1 MILDEFNSYEIMV
14 KEPNICSEKELS
26 DFYEK
31 VAKGGKVMLQG
42 LKNRIKNCEL
52 LAFCYFNNE
61 LIGVSSIKKPSI
73 NYVKNVIAK
82 SKIDRKSSELR
93 FEIGYSFTEFNF
105 RRRGISQNLKE
116 ELLEKMK
123 FREGIIFSTTAIKSS
138 QNFLEQQGFIK
149 YGKPFDGNNDKA
161 IIYYEKV

>member
-1 MILDEFNSYEIMV
+1 MDEFTSYEIMV

-42 LKNRIKNCEL
+42 LQNRIKNCEL
-52 LAFCYFNNE
+52 LAFCYFKNE
-61 LIGVSSIKKPSI
+61 LIGISSIKRPSTT
-73 NYVKNVIAK
+73 YVENVIEK
-82 SKIDRKSSELR
+82 SKIDRKPSDLR

-105 RRRGISQNLKE
+105 RRRGISQKLKE
-116 ELLEKMK
+116 KLLEKIK
-123 FREGIIFSTTAIKSS
+123 SREGIIFSTTAIKSS

-161 IIYYEKV
+161 IIYYEKVLK